1 MKFADNIEE
10 HSMAWLDFKAAY
22 SCLLEEKHCKK
33 RIMKDHTCY
42 TSIDHLNNVN
52 AFHSLI
58 EKWYKKYG
66 GVASKYLNRY
76 AALFV
81 LVREYSGCDVQ
92 EILLSIKKR
101 MHQIT
106 DFFRIVDMK
115 SEDLF
120 IY

>member
-1 MKFADNIEE
+1 MCWLFSFDQNWRFSPDPEWLNSPDSNI
-10 HSMAWLDFKAAY
+10 
-22 SCLLEEKHCKK
+22 
-33 RIMKDHTCY
+33 
-42 TSIDHLNNVN
+42 
-52 AFHSLI
+52 
-58 EKWYKKYG
+58 
-66 GVASKYLNRY
+66 
-76 AALFV
+76 
-81 LVREYSGCDVQ
+81 VREYSGCDVQ

>member
-1 MKFADNIEE
+1 M
-10 HSMAWLDFKAAY
+10 M
-22 SCLLEEKHCKK
+22 CLLFSFDQNWRFSPDSEW
-33 RIMKDHTCY
+33 
-42 TSIDHLNNVN
+42 LNSPDSNT
-52 AFHSLI
+52 
-58 EKWYKKYG
+58 
-66 GVASKYLNRY
+66 SKYLNRY

-115 SEDLF
+115 SKDLF